1 MNKFKKEILLHQLSK
16 VKSKD
21 TFKLHLFTEET
32 ITGKM
37 LLGFKI
43 NLITN
48 ILEIG

>member
-1 MNKFKKEILLHQLSK
+1 MNKFKKEILLHHQYK
-16 VKSKD
+16 AKSKD
-21 TFKLHLFTEET
+21 TFKLHSFTEEM

-43 NLITN
+43 NSIKN